1 MRKRGWLEEE
11 GVEVDVGWGGGL
23 LSGLLGMGQEGRGE
37 RGWGQGGRIEGEGGG
52 GERGGGGGDW
62 MGAALLCGGEGRKGK
77 RGDGGGC
84 ARGYGE
90 GGGGVGGDL
99 GWQGG
104 EGQWRVELVRPGD
117 SRINGASQDSPYSE
131 LASING
137 AGASVNGTVRRTGSG
152 SGGVMSG
159 FRGDAEVVSLPP
171 AQGVSAARGTH
182 MPPFESSEPRSPPG
196 PAVIN
201 SARGRGTPRSS
212 KSGRGTPRVDA
223 DAGRG
228 TPRVVLDAAKG
239 TPRGSESVSPGGGVA
254 ARVESPRTEDNSCE
268 EGTPRRRPKERSGSH
283 VGHTAQAGVHLCA
296 SIYRCMHP

>member
-1 MRKRGWLEEE
+1 
-11 GVEVDVGWGGGL
+11 
-23 LSGLLGMGQEGRGE
+23 
-37 RGWGQGGRIEGEGGG
+37 
-52 GERGGGGGDW
+52 

-77 RGDGGGC
+77 RGDGGGF

-90 GGGGVGGDL
+90 GGGGGGGDW
-99 GWQGG
+99 GGQGG

-117 SRINGASQDSPYSE
+117 PWINGASQDSPYSE

-137 AGASVNGTVRRTGSG
+137 AGASVNGTARRTGSG

-182 MPPFESSEPRSPPG
+182 LPPFESSEPRSPPG

-212 KSGRGTPRVDA
+212 KSGRGTPRGDADAGRGTPRVVLDAERGTPRGDA

-254 ARVESPRTEDNSCE
+254 ARVESPRTEDDSCE